1 MFVAFFPLHSHDRQH
16 CSFLFF
22 FLSSFMYISNAV
34 PHWVMF
40 QHIISLSGGFGLE
53 SAGIKVTTTKEK
65 PKPIPRPKP
74 YKPPCSCHEA
84 SPQLLCSGKWL
95 VTQSDDQFQGDL
107 CNSVIGS
114 CVANWLPE
122 VHFTLCFPKGD
133 RPANVLL
140 VLCWI
145 RDFCKASSVIMF

>member
-40 QHIISLSGGFGLE
+40 QHIISLSGGFGLA

-65 PKPIPRPKP
+65 PKPVPRPKS
-74 YKPPCSCHEA
+74 YKPPCGCHEA
-84 SPQLLCSGKWL
+84 SPQLLCSGL
-95 VTQSDDQFQGDL
+95 SQPMDL
-107 CNSVIGS
+107 SRKVKGKPGNLLLLSRSLPHHTSLLCGPTPCSCSQEEWWCCQKTGS
-114 CVANWLPE
+114 P
-122 VHFTLCFPKGD
+122 
-133 RPANVLL
+133 
-140 VLCWI
+140 
-145 RDFCKASSVIMF
+145 